1 MLNHQREKK
10 QFRKLFQDER
20 IDNFDARF
28 KILEIFL
35 STEHHVT
42 VGELAQLLEEEGHKL
57 EQDFIGDTLKLMCR
71 FGFAQIRTF
80 NNGKTRYE
88 HRHLGQHHD
97 HMICTKCNKIVEF
110 RNEQLENLQVQIA
123 SSHGFHILQHK
134 MEIYGICSECL
145 NKRSKIISLVMAKQ
159 GERLIIKEYSGGKTA
174 RMRLLSM
181 GLRIG
186 DEIEV
191 ITNIGQGQMVVAT
204 GFNRL
209 VIGRGLAM
217 KIMAQPV
224 SKGTE

>member
-1 MLNHQREKK
+1 MVNHQREKE
-10 QFRKLFQDER
+10 QFKKLFQNEC
-20 IDNFDARF
+20 IDRFDTRF
-28 KILEIFL
+28 KILEVFL
-35 STEHHVT
+35 STEDHVT
-42 VGELAQLLEEEGHKL
+42 VSELGQLLEEGGNKL
-57 EQDFIGDTLKLMCR
+57 EPEFIRDTLKLMCR

-97 HMICTKCNKIVEF
+97 HMICTRCKKIVEF
-110 RNEQLENLQVQIA
+110 KNDQIENLQAQVA
-123 SSHGFHILQHK
+123 ASHGFHTLQHK

-145 NKRSKIISLVMAKQ
+145 RKRSQIISLVAAKQ

-191 ITNIGQGQMVVAT
+191 ITNLGQGQMVIAS
-204 GFNRL
+204 GFNRFVL
-209 VIGRGLAM
+209 GRGLAM
-217 KIMAQPV
+217 KIMAQSIPE
-224 SKGTE
+224 K